1 MLSEREWGWM
11 GGTIADA
18 LLSERDWMGGAIAD
32 AFNHD
37 HGLVPA
43 AQLEEVGAKLERV
56 LAPKLQA
63 DM

>member
-1 MLSEREWGWM
+1 MLSEREWG
-11 GGTIADA
+11 
-18 LLSERDWMGGAIAD
+18 WMGGAIAD

>member
-1 MLSEREWGWM
+1 VNSLQDAVLSEREWG
-11 GGTIADA
+11 
-18 LLSERDWMGGAIAD
+18 WMGGAIAD